1 MTCPMVCACAFVCA
15 SDVSLMNDAC
25 MLFVNANCTC
35 FSYEVVQ
42 GSIVICAVVVVE
54 ETVVLVVVVA
64 MRVIVA
70 IVMAMTTLEGVRL
83 HKKAL
88 KCAGKY
94 CTPCVLSWSSR
105 AACDC
110 RGCGRGFWR
119 VWMCALHWPR
129 HDGHCC
135 GHIGV
140 AEHVV

>member
-1 MTCPMVCACAFVCA
+1 
-15 SDVSLMNDAC
+15 MNDAC
-25 MLFVNANCTC
+25 MLDVNANCTC

-42 GSIVICAVVVVE
+42 GFIVICAVVVVE

-70 IVMAMTTLEGVRL
+70 IVMAMTALDGVRL
-83 HKKAL
+83 QKASAQVTL
-88 KCAGKY
+88 M
-94 CTPCVLSWSSR
+94 PSWLLSWSSR